1 MKMGFVMDPIGAIS
15 IKKDSTFAMLLAAQ
29 ARGWS
34 PRYMELN
41 DLFMRDGIT
50 HARTRAISVREDA
63 KDWYTLCDE
72 ETVPLHSL
80 DVLLMR
86 KDPPFNMEY
95 VYATYML
102 EQAEEAGLLVV
113 NKPQSLRDANEKM
126 FTAWFPQC
134 CPPTLV
140 SRDSARLKEFLGE
153 QEDIVIK
160 PLDGMG
166 GASIFRLRRGEPNV
180 NVIFETLTRY
190 QTRFAMAQRFIA
202 DISKGDKRILL
213 IDGEPVPAALA
224 RVPAEGDLRGNLAAG
239 AKGVGAD
246 LSQRDMWICAQ
257 VGPEL
262 KRRGLLFVG
271 LDVIGDFLTEVNVT
285 SPTCIREL
293 DALYGLDIA
302 GQLMDMIQ
310 RKVAEPGRQGSLSAP

>member
-1 MKMGFVMDPIGAIS
+1 MKIGFVMDPIGSIT

-34 PRYMELN
+34 LRYIELN
-41 DLFMRDGIT
+41 DLFVRDGIT
-50 HARTRAISVREDA
+50 YARNREISVREDP
-63 KDWYTLCDE
+63 KDWYTLGDE

-80 DVLLMR
+80 DVVLMR
-86 KDPPFNMEY
+86 KDPPFDMEY

-102 EQAEEAGLLVV
+102 ERAEEAGLLVV

-140 SRDSARLKEFLGE
+140 SRDSARLKEFLSE
-153 QEDIVIK
+153 QKDIVIK

-166 GASIFRLRRGEPNV
+166 GASIFRLGRGEPNV
-180 NVIFETLTRY
+180 NVIFETLTRRG
-190 QTRFAMAQRFIA
+190 TRFAMAQRFIA
-202 DISKGDKRILL
+202 EISKGDKRILL
-213 IDGEPVPAALA
+213 IDGEPIPHGLA

-246 LSQRDMWICAQ
+246 LSQRDKWICAQ

-271 LDVIGDFLTEVNVT
+271 LDVIGEFLTEINVT

-302 GQLMDMIQ
+302 GKLMNLIE
-310 RKVAEPGRQGSLSAP
+310 RKVTETGHHGTLPTA

>member
-1 MKMGFVMDPIGAIS
+1 
-15 IKKDSTFAMLLAAQ
+15 
-29 ARGWS
+29 
-34 PRYMELN
+34 
-41 DLFMRDGIT
+41 
-50 HARTRAISVREDA
+50 
-63 KDWYTLCDE
+63 
-72 ETVPLHSL
+72 
-80 DVLLMR
+80 
-86 KDPPFNMEY
+86 
-95 VYATYML
+95 
-102 EQAEEAGLLVV
+102 
-113 NKPQSLRDANEKM
+113 M

-140 SRDSARLKEFLGE
+140 SRDSARLKEFLSE
-153 QEDIVIK
+153 QKDIVIK

-166 GASIFRLRRGEPNV
+166 GASIFRLGRGEPNV
-180 NVIFETLTRY
+180 NVIFETLTGH
-190 QTRFAMAQRFIA
+190 QTRFAMAQRYIA

-213 IDGEPVPAALA
+213 IDGEPVPHALA

-262 KRRGLLFVG
+262 RRRGLLFVG

-302 GQLMDMIQ
+302 GQLLDMIQ
-310 RKVAEPGRQGSLSAP
+310 RKVAGPGPQGSLSGP

>member
-1 MKMGFVMDPIGAIS
+1 MDPIGSIT

-34 PRYMELN
+34 PRYMELQ
-41 DLFMRDGIT
+41 DLFIRDGVT
-50 HARTRAISVREDA
+50 HARTRAVSVREDPNS
-63 KDWYTLCDE
+63 WYTLGDE

-80 DVLLMR
+80 DAVLMR
-86 KDPPFNMEY
+86 KDPPFDMEY

-102 EQAEEAGLLVV
+102 ERAEDAGLLVV
-113 NKPQSLRDANEKM
+113 NKPRSLRDANEKM

-140 SRDSARLKEFLGE
+140 SRDAFRLKGFLNE
-153 QEDIVIK
+153 QKDVVVK

-166 GASIFRLRRGEPNV
+166 GASIFRVRQGEPNV
-180 NVIFETLTRY
+180 NVILETLTRHG
-190 QTRFAMAQRFIA
+190 TRFAMAQRFIPE
-202 DISKGDKRILL
+202 ISKGDKRILL
-213 IDGEPVPAALA
+213 IDGEPVPHALA

-246 LSQRDMWICAQ
+246 LSERDLWICAQ
-257 VGPEL
+257 VAPEL

-271 LDVIGDFLTEVNVT
+271 LDVIGDFLTEINVT

-293 DALYGLDIA
+293 DAIYGLDIA
-302 GQLMDMIQ
+302 STLMDAIQ
-310 RKVAEPGRQGSLSAP
+310 RKAADPARRGALPAA